1 MNKTVEEARRY
12 VNNAKDLLREKAGK
26 DNGVYQDRKYV
37 RLAGHSAY
45 LGVLLALDGL
55 FEVRSGKRKSVEW
68 YQEQLRKTD
77 RKLLDSFNSA
87 YDTLHL
93 AMGYDG
99 NISAGVSADGISTA
113 ESIINWVETRAR
125 RRLDLRV
132 VIDLF

>member
-1 MNKTVEEARRY
+1 MNNAVNEAKRY

-45 LGVLLALDGL
+45 LGVLVALDGL
-55 FEVRSGKRKSVEW
+55 FEVKKGKRKSVEW

-77 RKLLDSFNSA
+77 RKLLDSFNAA

-99 NISAGVSADGISTA
+99 NISADVSAAGITTA
-113 ESIINWVETRAR
+113 ENIINWVETRTAAA
-125 RRLDLRV
+125 
-132 VIDLF
+132 

>member
-1 MNKTVEEARRY
+1 MDNTVEEARRY
-12 VNNAKDLLREKAGK
+12 LNNAKDLLREKAGK

-45 LGVLLALDGL
+45 LGVLVALDGL
-55 FEVRSGKRKSVEW
+55 FEVRKGKRRSVEW

-77 RKLLDSFNSA
+77 RKLLDSFNAA

-99 NISAGVSADGISTA
+99 NISAGVSADGITTA
-113 ESIINWVETRAR
+113 ENIINWVETRTAAA
-125 RRLDLRV
+125 
-132 VIDLF
+132 

>member
-1 MNKTVEEARRY
+1 MKKTVDEARRY
-12 VNNAKDLLREKAGK
+12 VSNAKDLLREKAGK

-45 LGVLLALDGL
+45 LGVLLALDEL
-55 FEVRSGKRKSVEW
+55 FEVKKGKRKSVEW

-99 NISAGVSADGISTA
+99 NISAGVLADGLTTA
-113 ESIINWVETRAR
+113 ESIINWVETRTAAA
-125 RRLDLRV
+125 
-132 VIDLF
+132 

>member
-1 MNKTVEEARRY
+1 MENSVQEARRY

-26 DNGVYQDRKYV
+26 ENGVYQDRKYV

-45 LGVLLALDGL
+45 LGVLLALDRL
-55 FEVRSGKRKSVEW
+55 FEVKSGKRKSVEW

-99 NISAGVSADGISTA
+99 NISAGVSADGITTA
-113 ESIINWVETRAR
+113 ESIINWVETRTE
-125 RRLDLRV
+125 
-132 VIDLF
+132 

>member
-1 MNKTVEEARRY
+1 MDNAVNEARRY
-12 VNNAKDLLREKAGK
+12 VNNAKELLRDKAGK

-37 RLAGHSAY
+37 RLAGHAAY
-45 LGVLLALDGL
+45 LGVLVALDKL
-55 FEVRSGKRKSVEW
+55 FDVKKGTRKSVEW

-99 NISAGVSADGISTA
+99 NISAGVSADGITTA
-113 ESIINWVETRAR
+113 ENIINWVETRTAAA
-125 RRLDLRV
+125 
-132 VIDLF
+132 

>member
-1 MNKTVEEARRY
+1 MENSVQEARRY

-45 LGVLLALDGL
+45 LGVLVALDGL
-55 FEVRSGKRKSVEW
+55 FEVKKGKRKSVEW
-68 YQEQLRKTD
+68 YQEQLWKTD
-77 RKLLDSFNSA
+77 RKLLDSFNAA

-99 NISAGVSADGISTA
+99 NISADVSAAGITTA
-113 ESIINWVETRAR
+113 ENIINWVETRTVAA
-125 RRLDLRV
+125 
-132 VIDLF
+132 

>member
-1 MNKTVEEARRY
+1 MEEKVNEARRY
-12 VNNAKDLLREKAGK
+12 VNNAKELLRDKAGK

-37 RLAGHSAY
+37 RLAGHAAY
-45 LGVLLALDGL
+45 LGVLVALDKL
-55 FEVRSGKRKSVEW
+55 FDVKKGTRKSVEW

-99 NISAGVSADGISTA
+99 NISAGVSADGITTA
-113 ESIINWVETRAR
+113 ENIINWVETRTAAA
-125 RRLDLRV
+125 
-132 VIDLF
+132 

>member
-1 MNKTVEEARRY
+1 MDNAVNEARRY
-12 VNNAKDLLREKAGK
+12 VNNAKELLRDKAGK

-37 RLAGHSAY
+37 RLAGHAAY
-45 LGVLLALDGL
+45 LGVLVALDKL
-55 FEVRSGKRKSVEW
+55 FDVKKGTRKSVEW

-99 NISAGVSADGISTA
+99 NISAGVSADGITTA
-113 ESIINWVETRAR
+113 ENIIKWVETRTAAA
-125 RRLDLRV
+125 
-132 VIDLF
+132 

>member
-1 MNKTVEEARRY
+1 MDNAVNEARRY
-12 VNNAKDLLREKAGK
+12 VNNAKELLRDKAGK

-37 RLAGHSAY
+37 RLAGHAAY
-45 LGVLLALDGL
+45 LGVLVALDKL
-55 FEVRSGKRKSVEW
+55 FDVKKGTRKSVEW

-99 NISAGVSADGISTA
+99 NISAGVSADGITTA
-113 ESIINWVETRAR
+113 ENIIKWVETRTETA
-125 RRLDLRV
+125 
-132 VIDLF
+132 

>member
-1 MNKTVEEARRY
+1 MEITVEEAKRY

-26 DNGVYQDRKYV
+26 ENGVYQDRKYV

-45 LGVLLALDGL
+45 LGVLLALDKLLG
-55 FEVRSGKRKSVEW
+55 VRSGKRKSVEW

-77 RKLLDSFNSA
+77 RKLLDSFNAA

-99 NISAGVSADGISTA
+99 NISADVSAAGITTA
-113 ESIINWVETRAR
+113 ENIINWVETRTAAA
-125 RRLDLRV
+125 
-132 VIDLF
+132 

>member
-1 MNKTVEEARRY
+1 MDNAVNEARRY
-12 VNNAKDLLREKAGK
+12 VNDAKELLRDKAGK
-26 DNGVYQDRKYV
+26 DNGVYQDQKYV

-45 LGVLLALDGL
+45 LGVLLALDKLLG
-55 FEVRSGKRKSVEW
+55 VRSGKRKSVEW

-99 NISAGVSADGISTA
+99 NRSAGVSTDGITTA
-113 ESIINWVETRAR
+113 ENIINWVETRTVAA
-125 RRLDLRV
+125 
-132 VIDLF
+132 